1 MLPIAR
7 LDLLP
12 SALVSSVSTLAN
24 AVATTGTGFEA
35 PARES
40 EPAFDLLLDE
50 DAAVR
55 AAALRA
61 LMNRRDASLFVVLCA
76 GEAVDQELRARAGLS
91 AAPLTWRGWRGT
103 VPGLI
108 LALPPGERLA
118 WAVEFADKL
127 IEAQRYPAALLAT
140 LDAGL
145 LAAR

>member
-7 LDLLP
+7 LDHLP
-12 SALVSSVSTLAN
+12 AALVSSVSSVGAI
-24 AVATTGTGFEA
+24 ARDVASPFEA
-35 PARES
+35 PSRGP

-55 AAALRA
+55 AAALRT

-76 GEAVDQELRARAGLS
+76 GEAIDQELRARAGLP

-127 IEAQRYPAALLAT
+127 IEAQRYPATLLSSLET
-140 LDAGL
+140 GL